1 MEKENITIDP
11 RSSFTPSSSADIPVP
26 PDGLVQRSTRIKR
39 IQATAM
45 LLLFFAAVIN
55 YLDRSSLSVVN
66 LTIREEL
73 GLSATEIGALLSVF
87 SLAYGI
93 AQLPCGPLL
102 DRKGPRLMLGL
113 GMFFWSLF
121 QAMSGM
127 VHSFTQFVLV
137 RIGMGIGE
145 APMNP
150 CGVKV
155 INDWFNI
162 KERGRPMGFFNAAS
176 TIGVA
181 VSPPILAAMM
191 LVMGWRG
198 MFITIGV
205 LGIFLAIG
213 WYMLYRN
220 REHVEL
226 TAVEQAY
233 LNAGS
238 VNARRDPLS
247 FAEWRSLF
255 RNRTMW
261 GMMLGFS
268 GINYT
273 AWLYLA
279 WLPGY
284 LQTAYNLDLKST
296 GLMAAIP
303 FLFGAAGMLVNGYV
317 TDWLVKG
324 GMAPIKSR
332 KICIIAGMFCSAA
345 FTLVVPQATTSMTAV
360 LLIGMALFCTPDE
373 HELLA
378 RQIFSHIPY
387 HVSFDEFYA
396 VYNKKHSAIEQ
407 RLAEKGLP
415 EHLLHREE
423 RRQEKLNRPA
433 VKMTKPHRKKKKK
446 QVFEP
451 LVEQNDDFFF
461 IAGYTSGGAPYGVTW
476 EEIGLEPWEELI

>member
-1 MEKENITIDP
+1 MEKENITLDP

-39 IQATAM
+39 IQTTAM

-55 YLDRSSLSVVN
+55 YLDRSSLSVAN

-181 VSPPILAAMM
+181 VSPPKK
-191 LVMGWRG
+191 VSG
-198 MFITIGV
+198 
-205 LGIFLAIG
+205 
-213 WYMLYRN
+213 
-220 REHVEL
+220 
-226 TAVEQAY
+226 
-233 LNAGS
+233 LNA
-238 VNARRDPLS
+238 
-247 FAEWRSLF
+247 
-255 RNRTMW
+255 TMKMHCHW
-261 GMMLGFS
+261 
-268 GINYT
+268 
-273 AWLYLA
+273 
-279 WLPGY
+279 
-284 LQTAYNLDLKST
+284 
-296 GLMAAIP
+296 
-303 FLFGAAGMLVNGYV
+303 
-317 TDWLVKG
+317 
-324 GMAPIKSR
+324 
-332 KICIIAGMFCSAA
+332 
-345 FTLVVPQATTSMTAV
+345 VVPPSIYAACFIFRKPVQCCPLPPC
-360 LLIGMALFCTPDE
+360 LLTIM
-373 HELLA
+373 H
-378 RQIFSHIPY
+378 
-387 HVSFDEFYA
+387 
-396 VYNKKHSAIEQ
+396 HS
-407 RLAEKGLP
+407 G
-415 EHLLHREE
+415 
-423 RRQEKLNRPA
+423 
-433 VKMTKPHRKKKKK
+433 
-446 QVFEP
+446 
-451 LVEQNDDFFF
+451 
-461 IAGYTSGGAPYGVTW
+461 
-476 EEIGLEPWEELI
+476 

>member
-1 MEKENITIDP
+1 MEKNNITLDP
-11 RSSFTPSSSADIPVP
+11 SSSFGTSSSADINVP
-26 PDGLVQRSTRIKR
+26 PEGMVQRSSRIKR
-39 IQATAM
+39 IQTTAM
-45 LLLFFAAVIN
+45 ILLFFAAVIN
-55 YLDRSSLSVVN
+55 YLDRSSLSVAN

-73 GLSATEIGALLSVF
+73 GLSATQIGVLLSVF

-102 DRKGPRLMLGL
+102 DRKGPRIMLGL

-127 VHSFTQFVLV
+127 VHT
-137 RIGMGIGE
+137 E

-162 KERGRPMGFFNAAS
+162 KERGRPMGLFNAAS

-181 VSPPILAAMM
+181 ISPPILAAMM
-191 LVMGWRG
+191 LVMGWRW

-220 REHVEL
+220 REQIEL
-226 TAVEQAY
+226 SATEQAY

-284 LQTAYNLDLKST
+284 LQTSYNLDLKST

-303 FLFGAAGMLVNGYV
+303 FLFGAAGMLINGFV

-345 FTLVVPQATTSMTAV
+345 FTFVVPQATTSMAAV
-360 LLIGMALFCTPDE
+360 LLIGMALFCIHFAGTSCWG
-373 HELLA
+373 L
-378 RQIFSHIPY
+378 I
-387 HVSFDEFYA
+387 HVAVASRMTASVGSIQNFASFICASFAPIVTGFIVDTTNSF
-396 VYNKKHSAIEQ
+396 
-407 RLAEKGLP
+407 RLALIICGCVTMVGALAYIF
-415 EHLLHREE
+415 LV
-423 RRQEKLNRPA
+423 RQPISD
-433 VKMTKPHRKKKKK
+433 PRK
-446 QVFEP
+446 
-451 LVEQNDDFFF
+451 D
-461 IAGYTSGGAPYGVTW
+461 
-476 EEIGLEPWEELI
+476 